1 MAGFVRVAP
10 APALVAGGGLAFAE
24 SALDHAELKIPN
36 VALTPGRIPRQR
48 HHPGLQSQHSVT
60 TGATPPSASRTTTSP
75 RAIEVTLAV
84 ASGTESRI
92 GSPAAAM
99 AVRHLERGILHS
111 CAPTLS
117 APPWRRLPSRCPEVA
132 APAHIDVMRRAV
144 AAPRDSPAS
153 LRVIWKHPPGQYR
166 VVLGRTPPSGCGSS
180 QAASRPVGAMET
192 LTKQF
197 ESRVDVSLD
206 RTGMKNIH
214 ARSAS
219 GGRSRSWCVSSV
231 LADHRDWRWPAR
243 SPCSSKPA
251 AGPMWPLFPPGAT
264 RPGILHRTER
274 RQTDDQS
281 NGTGHGRARAQFL
294 FGKNAL
300 FGRRISQKEQAQDA
314 HDQESDVLRP
324 PKREAGFLRRQRGD

>member
-24 SALDHAELKIPN
+24 SALDHAELKVPN
-36 VALTPGRIPRQR
+36 VALTLGRIPRQR

-60 TGATPPSASRTTTSP
+60 TGATPPSTSRTTTSP
-75 RAIEVTLAV
+75 RATEVTLAV
-84 ASGTESRI
+84 ASGTESHI

-111 CAPTLS
+111 CAPTLP

-153 LRVIWKHPPGQYR
+153 LRVIWTHPPGQYR

-206 RTGMKNIH
+206 RTGMRTSTLGRQAVGDPILV
-214 ARSAS
+214 RQLRP
-219 GGRSRSWCVSSV
+219 GRSPRLAMACQVPVFIEACRQAHVAPVPSRGNAPRNSS
-231 LADHRDWRWPAR
+231 PN
-243 SPCSSKPA
+243 
-251 AGPMWPLFPPGAT
+251 
-264 RPGILHRTER
+264 RTEADR
-274 RQTDDQS
+274 
-281 NGTGHGRARAQFL
+281 
-294 FGKNAL
+294 
-300 FGRRISQKEQAQDA
+300 
-314 HDQESDVLRP
+314 
-324 PKREAGFLRRQRGD
+324 

>member
-75 RAIEVTLAV
+75 RATEVTLAV

-111 CAPTLS
+111 RGPTLS
-117 APPWRRLPSRCPEVA
+117 APPWRRLSSRCPEVA

-144 AAPRDSPAS
+144 AAPRDSPAG
-153 LRVIWKHPPGQYR
+153 LRVTWKHPPGQYR

-206 RTGMKNIH
+206 RTGMRTSTLGRQAVGDPILV
-214 ARSAS
+214 RQLRP
-219 GGRSRSWCVSSV
+219 GRSPRLAMACQVAVFIEACRQAHVAPVPSRGNAPRNSS
-231 LADHRDWRWPAR
+231 PN
-243 SPCSSKPA
+243 
-251 AGPMWPLFPPGAT
+251 
-264 RPGILHRTER
+264 RTEADR
-274 RQTDDQS
+274 
-281 NGTGHGRARAQFL
+281 
-294 FGKNAL
+294 
-300 FGRRISQKEQAQDA
+300 
-314 HDQESDVLRP
+314 
-324 PKREAGFLRRQRGD
+324 

>member
-24 SALDHAELKIPN
+24 SALDHAELEIPN

-48 HHPGLQSQHSVT
+48 HHPRRQSQHSVT

-92 GSPAAAM
+92 GSGAAAM

-111 CAPTLS
+111 RAPTLS
-117 APPWRRLPSRCPEVA
+117 APPWRRLSSRCPEVA

-153 LRVIWKHPPGQYR
+153 LRVIWTHPPGQYR
-166 VVLGRTPPSGCGSS
+166 VVLGRTPPSACGSS

-192 LTKQF
+192 LTKHF
-197 ESRVDVSLD
+197 ESRVTGFLE
-206 RTGMKNIH
+206 RTGLKPSMFGLRAVGYLNPV
-214 ARSAS
+214 RQLRP
-219 GGRSRSWCVSSV
+219 GRSPRLAMACQVPVFIEACRRAHVAPVPSRGNAPRNSS
-231 LADHRDWRWPAR
+231 PN
-243 SPCSSKPA
+243 
-251 AGPMWPLFPPGAT
+251 
-264 RPGILHRTER
+264 RTEADR
-274 RQTDDQS
+274 
-281 NGTGHGRARAQFL
+281 
-294 FGKNAL
+294 
-300 FGRRISQKEQAQDA
+300 
-314 HDQESDVLRP
+314 
-324 PKREAGFLRRQRGD
+324 